1 MAYTN
6 INSEG
11 RPVQKTFAGH
21 LRDLLLLGL
30 MSGEISV

>member
-1 MAYTN
+1 MTYTN

-21 LRDLLLLGL
+21 LRGMLLRL
-30 MSGEISV
+30 MSSELAV